1 MLNVFCL
8 AGRLAAQP
16 EIRETPGGI
25 RMAEIVLEV
34 ERPFANSQGLYEKD
48 RITLEIWRGLA
59 ETICNV
65 CQEGSWVT
73 AKGRIANRPYEKDGR
88 IWNNYSFVAEKVDV
102 LS

>member
-8 AGRLAAQP
+8 AGRLTEMPQLK
-16 EIRETPGGI
+16 ETPGGI
-25 RMAEIVLEV
+25 RMAEVQVEV
-34 ERPFANSQGLYEKD
+34 QRPYANAQGIYEND
-48 RITLEIWRGLA
+48 LITLEVWRGLA

-73 AKGRIANRPYEKDGR
+73 ARGRIASRPYEKDGKV
-88 IWNNYSFVAEKVDV
+88 WHNYSFVAEKLDV